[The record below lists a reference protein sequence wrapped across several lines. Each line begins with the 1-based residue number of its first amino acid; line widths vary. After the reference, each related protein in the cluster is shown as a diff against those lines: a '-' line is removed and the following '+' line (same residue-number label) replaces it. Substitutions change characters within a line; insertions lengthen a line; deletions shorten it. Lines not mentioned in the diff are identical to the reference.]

1 MECVAGP
8 GVGGCVSL
16 VTCCLVCCVTGTVCG
31 VCCWAWCRRECQ
43 SCDVLSCVLCYRNSV
58 WSVLLGLVSE
68 GVSVL

>member
-1 MECVAGP
+1 MFHRRVCQSCDVLSCVLQEQCVECVAGP

-16 VTCCLVCCVTGTVCG
+16 VMCCLVCC
-31 VCCWAWCRRECQ
+31 
-43 SCDVLSCVLCYRNSV
+43 RNSV

>member
-1 MECVAGP
+1 MLSCVLQEQFVECVAGP

-16 VTCCLVCCVTGTVCG
+16 VMCCLVCC
-31 VCCWAWCRRECQ
+31 
-43 SCDVLSCVLCYRNSV
+43 RNSV